1 MRVKVVDLSFNINYK
16 NLDGINSDW
25 LIIKF
30 GLDMK
35 LRRELIFYFNNSL
48 KYY

>member
-16 NLDGINSDW
+16 NWDGINSDC

-30 GLDMK
+30 RLDMK